1 MCAANSASP
10 VRHSTCQ
17 HSFIHVTVTQVSC
30 MTPFSAASSWRTAE
44 WSNSSWVQPAQPMT
58 VISEANTRFAK
69 RITASF
75 HFSTPVTR

>member
-1 MCAANSASP
+1 
-10 VRHSTCQ
+10 
-17 HSFIHVTVTQVSC
+17 
-30 MTPFSAASSWRTAE
+30 MTPFSAAPSWRTAE

-58 VISEANTRFAK
+58 VMSEANTRFAK

>member
-1 MCAANSASP
+1 
-10 VRHSTCQ
+10 
-17 HSFIHVTVTQVSC
+17 

-58 VISEANTRFAK
+58 VMSEANTRFAK
-69 RITASF
+69 QITASF

>member
-1 MCAANSASP
+1 
-10 VRHSTCQ
+10 
-17 HSFIHVTVTQVSC
+17 

-44 WSNSSWVQPAQPMT
+44 WSNRVQPAQPMT
-58 VISEANTRFAK
+58 VMSEANTRFAK